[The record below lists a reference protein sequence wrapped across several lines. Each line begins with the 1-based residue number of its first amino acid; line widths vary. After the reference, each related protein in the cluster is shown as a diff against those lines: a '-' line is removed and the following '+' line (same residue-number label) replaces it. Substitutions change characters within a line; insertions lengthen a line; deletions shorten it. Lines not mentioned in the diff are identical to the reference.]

1 MEEKGTPVN
10 QSAEKLLSIIE
21 YLANQ
26 KTPQRLLDMSRELK
40 INTSTLLR
48 FLMTLQKHGYITQD
62 EYSSRYSLTYKL
74 CVLAGRISAN
84 MDIRELCI
92 PTMHRISQAFGEA
105 VSLAIEQDRK
115 VVYIEI
121 VDGPDLMLRTT
132 QRIGNVAPMYCT
144 GIGKLFLLNM
154 TGEELTDYV
163 SREKM
168 TRFTDKTITDR
179 DQLAKELEQ
188 VRRNGCAYDNE
199 ECEIGA
205 RCVACPILDGNG
217 RVIAGISVTGP
228 TTRMTDEH
236 IRPKLPMFKEAIL
249 DISRKMGYQAELFPE
264 RTGD

>member
-1 MEEKGTPVN
+1 MEEKGTPIN
-10 QSAEKLLSIIE
+10 QSAEKLLIIIE
-21 YLANQ
+21 YLAKM

-74 CVLAGRISAN
+74 CTLASRISAN
-84 MDIRELCI
+84 VDIRDMCI

-144 GIGKLFLLNM
+144 GIGKLFLLNL
-154 TGEELTDYV
+154 TEAELTDYV
-163 SREKM
+163 AEEKM
-168 TRFTDKTITDR
+168 TKFTSKTITDR
-179 DQLAKELEQ
+179 ARLAKELEK
-188 VRRNGCAYDNE
+188 VRKNGYAYDNE

-205 RCVACPILDGNG
+205 RCVACPILDMNG

-228 TTRMTDEH
+228 TMRMTDEH
-236 IRPKLPMFKEAIL
+236 IQPKLPMFQEAIL
-249 DISRKMGYQAELFPE
+249 DISRKMGYQSDLLPELSKC
-264 RTGD
+264 